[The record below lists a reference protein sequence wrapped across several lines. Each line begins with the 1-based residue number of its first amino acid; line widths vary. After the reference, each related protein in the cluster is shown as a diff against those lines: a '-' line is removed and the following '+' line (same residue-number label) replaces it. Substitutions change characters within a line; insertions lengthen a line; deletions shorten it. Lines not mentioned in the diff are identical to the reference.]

1 MSVTIKDLARETGLT
16 AATISAYFNGASVR
30 PYNREKI
37 DKAVEKLGYIR
48 NDYARA
54 LRTHKSMTVGVIIPE
69 FSNSFAARVV
79 TEIENALR
87 SHRYGIIISDCGSS
101 VEHEREAVRFLL
113 SKTVDG
119 LIVIPSSDSAA
130 SLDLAVRQA
139 LPVVALDRY
148 TESRSISHVVLS
160 NRKTAR
166 EATQAMFDEGKRK
179 IAAIFGDQNIFKAR
193 ERLLGCRE
201 AALAAG
207 AQLLEEPGE
216 LSMEGGYKAV
226 KKLLFEH
233 PDLQGV
239 IATNYEMTIGAAVAL
254 KEAGIKAG
262 DFAFT
267 GFDAVKMLPLLCP
280 GMRLIV
286 QPLKQMGQVA
296 AETLLSMIDGGPVRN
311 IVLDAELRQ

>member
-69 FSNSFAARVV
+69 FYNSFAARVV

-87 SHRYGIIISDCGSS
+87 SHRYGIIISDCGSN
-101 VEHEREAVRFLL
+101 VEREREAVRFLL

-148 TESRSISHVVLS
+148 TESRNISHVVLS

-166 EATQAMFDEGKRK
+166 EATQAMFDEGRRK

>member
-1 MSVTIKDLARETGLT
+1 MSVTIKDIARETGLT

-69 FSNSFAARVV
+69 FYNSFAARVM

-87 SHRYGIIISDCGSS
+87 RHRYGIIISDCGSN
-101 VEHEREAVRFLL
+101 VEREREAVRFLL

-148 TESRSISHVVLS
+148 TESRNISHVVLS

-166 EATQAMFDEGKRK
+166 EATQAMFDEGRRK

>member
-54 LRTHKSMTVGVIIPE
+54 LRTHKSKTVGVIIPE
-69 FSNSFAARVV
+69 FYNSFAARVV

-87 SHRYGIIISDCGSS
+87 SHRYGIIISDCGSN
-101 VEHEREAVRFLL
+101 VEREREAVRFLL

-148 TESRSISHVVLS
+148 TESRNISHVVLS

-166 EATQAMFDEGKRK
+166 EATQAMFDEGRRK

-207 AQLLEEPGE
+207 AQLFEEPGE

>member
-54 LRTHKSMTVGVIIPE
+54 LRTHKSKTVGVIIPE
-69 FSNSFAARVV
+69 FYNSFAARVV

-87 SHRYGIIISDCGSS
+87 SHRYGIIISDCGSN
-101 VEHEREAVRFLL
+101 VEREREAVRFLL

-148 TESRSISHVVLS
+148 TESRNISHVVLS

-166 EATQAMFDEGKRK
+166 EATQAMFDEGRRK

>member
-69 FSNSFAARVV
+69 FYNSFAARMV

-87 SHRYGIIISDCGSS
+87 SHRYGIIISDCGSN
-101 VEHEREAVRFLL
+101 VEREREAVRFLL

-130 SLDLAVRQA
+130 SLDFAVRQA

-148 TESRSISHVVLS
+148 TESRNISHVVLS

>member
-69 FSNSFAARVV
+69 FYNSFAARVV

-101 VEHEREAVRFLL
+101 VEREREAVRFLL

-148 TESRSISHVVLS
+148 TESRNISHVVLS

-166 EATQAMFDEGKRK
+166 EATQAMFDEGRRK

-207 AQLLEEPGE
+207 AQLFEEPGE

>member
-1 MSVTIKDLARETGLT
+1 M
-16 AATISAYFNGASVR
+16 
-30 PYNREKI
+30 
-37 DKAVEKLGYIR
+37 
-48 NDYARA
+48 
-54 LRTHKSMTVGVIIPE
+54 
-69 FSNSFAARVV
+69 
-79 TEIENALR
+79 
-87 SHRYGIIISDCGSS
+87 
-101 VEHEREAVRFLL
+101 
-113 SKTVDG
+113 
-119 LIVIPSSDSAA
+119 
-130 SLDLAVRQA
+130 
-139 LPVVALDRY
+139 
-148 TESRSISHVVLS
+148 
-160 NRKTAR
+160 
-166 EATQAMFDEGKRK
+166 
-179 IAAIFGDQNIFKAR
+179 
-193 ERLLGCRE
+193 
-201 AALAAG
+201 
-207 AQLLEEPGE
+207 EEPGE

>member
-54 LRTHKSMTVGVIIPE
+54 LRTHKSKTVGVIIPE
-69 FSNSFAARVV
+69 FYNSFAARVV

-87 SHRYGIIISDCGSS
+87 RHRYGIIISDCGSN
-101 VEHEREAVRFLL
+101 VEREREAVRFLL

-148 TESRSISHVVLS
+148 TESRNISHVVLS

-166 EATQAMFDEGKRK
+166 EATQAMFDEGRRK

>member
-1 MSVTIKDLARETGLT
+1 MSVTIKDIARETGLT

-69 FSNSFAARVV
+69 FYNSFAARVV

-87 SHRYGIIISDCGSS
+87 RHRYGIIISDCGSN
-101 VEHEREAVRFLL
+101 VEREREAVRFLL

-148 TESRSISHVVLS
+148 TESRNISHVVLS

-166 EATQAMFDEGKRK
+166 EATQAMFDEGRRK

>member
-1 MSVTIKDLARETGLT
+1 MSVTIKDIARETGLT

-54 LRTHKSMTVGVIIPE
+54 LRTHKSKTVGVIIPE
-69 FSNSFAARVV
+69 FYNSFAARVV

-87 SHRYGIIISDCGSS
+87 RHRYGIIISDCGSN
-101 VEHEREAVRFLL
+101 VEREREAVRFLL

-148 TESRSISHVVLS
+148 TESRNISHVVLS

-166 EATQAMFDEGKRK
+166 EATQAMFDEGRRK

>member
-69 FSNSFAARVV
+69 FYNSFAARVV
-79 TEIENALR
+79 TEIETALR
-87 SHRYGIIISDCGSS
+87 RHRYGIIISDCGSS
-101 VEHEREAVRFLL
+101 VEREREAVRFLL

-148 TESRSISHVVLS
+148 TESRNISHVVLS

-166 EATQAMFDEGKRK
+166 EATQAMFAEGRRK

-207 AQLLEEPGE
+207 TQLLEEPGE

-254 KEAGIKAG
+254 KEAGIKTG

>member
-69 FSNSFAARVV
+69 FYNSFAARVV

-87 SHRYGIIISDCGSS
+87 RHRYGIIISDCGSN
-101 VEHEREAVRFLL
+101 VEREREAVRFLL

-148 TESRSISHVVLS
+148 TESRNISHVVLS

-216 LSMEGGYKAV
+216 LSMEGGYKAIQ
-226 KKLLFEH
+226 KLLFEH

>member
-1 MSVTIKDLARETGLT
+1 MSVTIKDIARETGLT

-54 LRTHKSMTVGVIIPE
+54 LRTHKSKTVGVIIPE
-69 FSNSFAARVV
+69 FYNSFAARVV

-87 SHRYGIIISDCGSS
+87 SHRYGIIISDCGSN
-101 VEHEREAVRFLL
+101 VEREREAVRFLL

-148 TESRSISHVVLS
+148 TESRNISHVVLS

-166 EATQAMFDEGKRK
+166 EATQAMFDEGRRK

>member
-1 MSVTIKDLARETGLT
+1 MSVTIKDIARETGLT

-54 LRTHKSMTVGVIIPE
+54 LRTHKSKTVGVIIPE
-69 FSNSFAARVV
+69 FYNSFAARVV

-87 SHRYGIIISDCGSS
+87 RHRYGIIISDCGSN
-101 VEHEREAVRFLL
+101 VEREREAVRFLL

-148 TESRSISHVVLS
+148 TESRNISHVVLS

-166 EATQAMFDEGKRK
+166 EATQAMFDEGRRK

-207 AQLLEEPGE
+207 TQLLEEPGE

>member
-16 AATISAYFNGASVR
+16 AATISAYFNGAIVR

-69 FSNSFAARVV
+69 FYNSFAARVV

-101 VEHEREAVRFLL
+101 VKREREAVRFLL

-148 TESRSISHVVLS
+148 TESRNISHVVLS

-226 KKLLFEH
+226 KTLLFEH